1 MSAEERARAA
11 YEEARDCYLRQLGG
25 PQGAGR
31 VQHRVTLLWDENDDF
46 AIEFEEL
53 SGDGAVCGALR
64 IPTGQH
70 AFGTPQEAIGVSA
83 GSAAEGWVRAVC
95 AALAREREWASE
107 LGGWRRPML
116 LVIRATGSAFH
127 VSPSANRA
135 SILEH
140 GLDWRLM
147 GLERGIAGS
156 VRPELPANF
165 LCASREDAAFFLQ
178 MARVPVDVWE
188 TDVSGL
194 WLEGDPGASGGG
206 GGNWLLLPEP
216 LLPERLRLLESH
228 PAGRRVG

>member
-1 MSAEERARAA
+1 
-11 YEEARDCYLRQLGG
+11 
-25 PQGAGR
+25 
-31 VQHRVTLLWDENDDF
+31 
-46 AIEFEEL
+46 
-53 SGDGAVCGALR
+53 
-64 IPTGQH
+64 
-70 AFGTPQEAIGVSA
+70 
-83 GSAAEGWVRAVC
+83 
-95 AALAREREWASE
+95 LARERDWTTE

-116 LVIRATGSAFH
+116 LVVFATGSAFH
-127 VSPSANRA
+127 VSPSANRS

-178 MARVPVDVWE
+178 MARVPADVWE
-188 TDVSGL
+188 ADVRGL

-216 LLPERLRLLESH
+216 LSPERLRLLESH
-228 PAGRRVG
+228 PADRCPS